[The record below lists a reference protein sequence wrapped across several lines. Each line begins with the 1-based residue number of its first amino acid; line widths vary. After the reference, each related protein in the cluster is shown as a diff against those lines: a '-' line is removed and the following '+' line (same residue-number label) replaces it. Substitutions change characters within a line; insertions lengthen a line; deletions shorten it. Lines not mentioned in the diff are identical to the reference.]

1 MLTGFRLSEI
11 PEELTIKPVE
21 SIDGNQI
28 EIKDDIRLS
37 SFANGSASASVEV
50 MLRRKYWDADVG
62 FSLYIEAYRQAVL
75 QRDDAEELISGRRRL
90 IFLHYEITISE
101 DLEIQ
106 EAITRSK
113 ALLLPLKNEP
123 TNWPT
128 EDRTRLQVCLIAGVS
143 TRTWL
148 TLGNIRK
155 MVL

>member
-1 MLTGFRLSEI
+1 MWGFHYTSKHTDRQFFSG
-11 PEELTIKPVE
+11 T
-21 SIDGNQI
+21 
-28 EIKDDIRLS
+28 
-37 SFANGSASASVEV
+37 
-50 MLRRKYWDADVG
+50 MRRN
-62 FSLYIEAYRQAVL
+62 
-75 QRDDAEELISGRRRL
+75 L
-90 IFLHYEITISE
+90 IFRTTAITYFFITKS
-101 DLEIQ
+101 Q
-106 EAITRSK
+106 FQRTWRFRKQSTRSK